1 MKKIYEDA
9 PANNVGGGEIAGL
22 GVDKEG
28 VPGSGEPGKYVGKR
42 KRKHTP
48 ILIAMLKRLQGN
60 GKPLRQIIKG

>member
-9 PANNVGGGEIAGL
+9 PANNVGGGEVAGM

-28 VPGSGEPGKYVGKR
+28 SPGSGEPGKYVGKR
-42 KRKHTP
+42 KLTP

-60 GKPLRQIIKG
+60 GKPLRQILKG